1 MKRTMVSTLSVIGL
15 AMLLSACQSSK
26 TPENKEAK
34 VGAPADSAVVAVVN
48 GATITRQ
55 ELDQAV
61 KGQVR
66 RLERQQAEDRY
77 SLLTSGLDSLI
88 AKKLVLAE
96 VAKRGTTEENLLR
109 TEVEARAVPPTDA
122 EMRQFYEANIRQM
135 PGPYEMVRDRIRQHL
150 LGLKQREALMK
161 YLQGLRAAAK
171 VETSLPPIELP
182 RVDVAAEG
190 PARGPATA
198 PVQVVLFSDF
208 QCPYCKEAKN
218 LVEKIVAVYG
228 EKVRVVFRDYP
239 LQSHEKAF
247 KAAEA
252 GHCADQQGKF
262 WEMHDLMFTNQDKLA
277 PEGLKSLARQ
287 IGLDGAKFDA
297 CLDGG
302 SMAETVKNHF
312 QAGEDA
318 GVDAT
323 PAFFINGRPVAGAV
337 PFEELRKVI
346 DKELGVQGA

>member
-1 MKRTMVSTLSVIGL
+1 M
-15 AMLLSACQSSK
+15 
-26 TPENKEAK
+26 
-34 VGAPADSAVVAVVN
+34 AVVN

-182 RVDVAAEG
+182 RVDVAAEARRGARHRSSASG
-190 PARGPATA
+190 PVLRFPVSVLQRGQKSCGKNRGRLRGKSARGVPRLSAAKPRKRPSKRLKPDTA
-198 PVQVVLFSDF
+198 PI
-208 QCPYCKEAKN
+208 N
-218 LVEKIVAVYG
+218 
-228 EKVRVVFRDYP
+228 R
-239 LQSHEKAF
+239 
-247 KAAEA
+247 
-252 GHCADQQGKF
+252 GKF

-297 CLDGG
+297 CGIDGG